1 MHGRANLSST
11 AAVPAVPRSPAQAGL
26 DRSHCEPKEII
37 MSHIPRIRRV
47 AAGLAGLACAGLGL
61 AITAPAAFAHVP
73 PPGGWGMPAAYV
85 REALLHGE
93 DLAPVSGSGSVPS
106 SAAATVT
113 RTVVAGG
120 MPGWQIA
127 LIAAGAALLAATLAV
142 LADRA
147 RAAHGRVLTLQ
158 RCDDDRR
165 VPPGGAPELG
175 ETPEDGV
182 ARDLLEQTGKR
193 LRAKR

>member
-1 MHGRANLSST
+1 
-11 AAVPAVPRSPAQAGL
+11 
-26 DRSHCEPKEII
+26 
-37 MSHIPRIRRV
+37 
-47 AAGLAGLACAGLGL
+47 
-61 AITAPAAFAHVP
+61 
-73 PPGGWGMPAAYV
+73 MPAAYV

-93 DLAPVSGSGSVPS
+93 DLAPASGSGSVPS
-106 SAAATVT
+106 PAAATVT

-147 RAAHGRVLTLQ
+147 RAAHGRVLTIQ
-158 RCDDDRR
+158 RCDDGRR

-175 ETPEDGV
+175 GTPEGGL

-193 LRAKR
+193 PRARR